1 MTPDRIDVVTALLIA
16 TSQAHGRYEE
26 SELGGVYD
34 QEWAAWYA
42 THAIG
47 HGLGDLLGHPVTAER
62 LAAFLTSTF
71 EDFQRIDPEPEG
83 GWAAYT
89 SARIVAEL

>member
-1 MTPDRIDVVTALLIA
+1 MTALLVA
-16 TSQAHGRYEE
+16 TSQAHGRFEE

-34 QEWAAWYA
+34 EEWTAWYA
-42 THAIG
+42 DHAVE

-62 LAAFLTSTF
+62 LGEFLAATF
-71 EDFQRIDPEPEG
+71 EEFQRIDPEPAG

-89 SARIVAEL
+89 CARIVTEL

>member
-1 MTPDRIDVVTALLIA
+1 MTTDRTDDVTALLIA
-16 TSQAHGRYEE
+16 TSQAHGRFEE
-26 SELGGVYD
+26 AELGGVYD

-42 THAIG
+42 AYAVE

-62 LAAFLTSTF
+62 LGGFLTATF
-71 EDFQRIDPEPEG
+71 EDFQRIDPEPDG